1 MRYFERG
8 KARIEIV
15 PMIDIMLFLLVFF
28 VMLTLK
34 MIPATGVA
42 TQLPHS
48 STAAPVEH
56 PKVMISLLEDG
67 TTIVD
72 GQPIGLGAL
81 TARLRAGD
89 PAKTAV
95 TIAGARNATVQRLMA
110 VMDACRTAGIV
121 QLALA
126 AQQEP

>member
-1 MRYFERG
+1 MRYLERS

-48 STAAPVEH
+48 STASAVDH
-56 PKVMISLLEDG
+56 PKVVVSLLADDSV
-67 TTIVD
+67 IVD
-72 GQPIGLGAL
+72 GQPIALDAL

-89 PAKTAV
+89 PANTAV
-95 TIAGARNATVQRLMA
+95 TIASAKSVAVQRLMA
-110 VMDACRTAGIV
+110 VMDACRSAGV
-121 QLALA
+121 TQLALA
-126 AQQEP
+126 AHQEP